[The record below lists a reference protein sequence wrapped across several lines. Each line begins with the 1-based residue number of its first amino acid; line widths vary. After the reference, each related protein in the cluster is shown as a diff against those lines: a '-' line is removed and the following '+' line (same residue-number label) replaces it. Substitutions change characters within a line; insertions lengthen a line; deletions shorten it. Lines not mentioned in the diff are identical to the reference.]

1 MSGLLRLLLMLGC
14 VLSLAVTTSIS
25 SPPIAAATPVCLVST
40 DPHVPI
46 SVTQGGQF
54 VIALRSNRST
64 GYQWQLARPVDNDIV
79 RLVNSEYVASVNL
92 PGAGGKECW
101 PFRAVGAGGTTIALD
116 YVRPFDPQSIAQ
128 SEDFYVIVRPWRL
141 Y

>member
-1 MSGLLRLLLMLGC
+1 MSGLLRLLLMFSC
-14 VLSLAVTTSIS
+14 VFSLAVATSIS
-25 SPPIAAATPVCLVST
+25 SPPVAAATPVCPVSS

-46 SVTQGGQF
+46 SVTQGDQF
-54 VIALRSNRST
+54 VIALPSKCST
-64 GYQWQLARPVDNDIV
+64 GYQWQLARPVANDIV
-79 RLVNSEYVASVNL
+79 RLVNLEYVALVNL

-128 SEDFYVIVRPWRL
+128 SEDFYVIVRPRRL